1 MTIRDIIDQDL
12 KQAMIT
18 KDADAVSALRML
30 LSSIKDKEIS
40 IRTGGAGQLTDDQV
54 VDVIK
59 AEIKKRTES
68 ITAYEQGNRDDLVAQ
83 EKKALSYIEKYMP
96 AQMSDEELE
105 KIIKDAIAQA
115 GSDIKVNFVKL
126 MGSIMPLVKG
136 KADGN
141 RVTQTVK
148 KLLE

>member
-1 MTIRDIIDQDL
+1 MTIREIIEQDL
-12 KQAMIT
+12 KQAMMNKET
-18 KDADAVSALRML
+18 DSVSALRML
-30 LSSIKDKEIS
+30 VSSIKDKEIS
-40 IRTGGAGQLTDDQV
+40 IRTGGNGQLTEEQV
-54 VDVIK
+54 LDVVK

-68 ITAYEQGNRDDLVAQ
+68 ILAYEQGQRDDLVVQ
-83 EKKALSYIEKYMP
+83 EKKAMAVIEKYMP

-105 KIIKDAIAQA
+105 AIIKDAIAQA
-115 GSDIKVNFVKL
+115 GPEAKANFGKL

>member
-115 GSDIKVNFVKL
+115 GPDIKANFGKL

>member
-1 MTIRDIIDQDL
+1 MTIREIIEQDL
-12 KQAMIT
+12 KQAMMNKET
-18 KDADAVSALRML
+18 DSVSALRML
-30 LSSIKDKEIS
+30 VSSIKDKEIS
-40 IRTGGAGQLTDDQV
+40 IRTGGDGQLTEEQV
-54 VDVIK
+54 LDVVK

-68 ITAYEQGNRDDLVAQ
+68 ISAYEQGQRDDLVIQ
-83 EKKALSYIEKYMP
+83 EKKAMAVIEKYMP

-105 KIIKDAIAQA
+105 TIIKDAIAQA
-115 GSDIKVNFVKL
+115 GPEAKANFGKL

>member
-1 MTIRDIIDQDL
+1 MTIREIIEQDL
-12 KQAMIT
+12 KQAMMNKET
-18 KDADAVSALRML
+18 DSVSALRML
-30 LSSIKDKEIS
+30 ISSIKDKEIS
-40 IRTGGAGQLTDDQV
+40 IRTGGNGQLTEEQV
-54 VDVIK
+54 LDVVK

-68 ITAYEQGNRDDLVAQ
+68 ILAYEQGQRDDLVVQ
-83 EKKALSYIEKYMP
+83 EKKAMAVIEKYMP

-105 KIIKDAIAQA
+105 AIVKDAIAQA
-115 GSDIKVNFVKL
+115 GPEAKANFGKL